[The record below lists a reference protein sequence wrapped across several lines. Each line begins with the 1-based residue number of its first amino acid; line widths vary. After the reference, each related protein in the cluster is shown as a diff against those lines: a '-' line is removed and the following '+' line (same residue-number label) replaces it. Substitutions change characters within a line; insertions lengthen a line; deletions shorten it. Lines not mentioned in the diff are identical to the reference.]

1 MCGINGVFKYQ
12 RLDLDKILK
21 MNSVTSKRGPDFDS
35 IYHDSDVIFGHNR
48 LAIIDPDVKSNQPF
62 ISNDKSIVLT
72 YNGELYNYLDLRK
85 QLEKHYDFITNSDTE
100 VVVAAYQHWGI
111 KMLDYFNGMFAF
123 ALWDKHNNQFFLS
136 RDRLGIK
143 PLYFT
148 ENNQSVVFSSSL
160 IALNSYVE
168 SDSEIVKPDLY
179 DYLSYGTV
187 HSPNTILNDIK
198 LLPSGSYYNAGPE
211 ESSIV
216 EYWSFF
222 NSRAIP
228 LSYLKTI
235 EKTKNLIFEAV
246 EKRLVSDVPFGVFLS
261 GGIDSSI
268 LVATASEL
276 SHKTI
281 NTFSIVFG
289 EKEFDERKYSRLI
302 ANKYETNHNEIN
314 IHPDD
319 LLNNIG
325 APFLN
330 MDHPTI
336 DGINTYFISKAVSEK
351 GYKMAISGAGA
362 DELFAGYPVFKQSA
376 SLNNKKW
383 MYSFPP
389 QLRNTFG
396 KLLKWYDPSIKTEKK
411 VDILNQRLLE
421 LSYTYQLFIS
431 VFSKISIDIL
441 LNNKT
446 NDFKLFPMLWGINE
460 IEPGNRGSNFP
471 FLSKVSCLEIET
483 YLQNVLLRDADQMGM
498 ANSLEI
504 RVPFLDHELVEF
516 ILSVNDNYKIGDY
529 PKNLLVDAIK
539 GWLPEEV
546 INRKKMGFV
555 FPWDRWMKNE
565 LHDFCY
571 DSLQNLEESK
581 TFNMGAVLDLW
592 YAFLKGE
599 SRTNWVNIWTLV
611 VLGKWTSINKISFL
625 ND

>member
-12 RLDLDKILK
+12 KLDLDKVLK

-35 IYHDSDVIFGHNR
+35 IYHDADVIFGHNR

-123 ALWDKHNNQFFLS
+123 ALLDKHNNQFFLS

-148 ENNQSVVFSSSL
+148 EHNQSVVFSSSL
-160 IALNSYVE
+160 TALNSFLE
-168 SDSEIVKPDLY
+168 SDSEIVKADLY

-198 LLPSGSYYNAGPE
+198 LLPSGSYYNAGSE

-228 LSYLKTI
+228 LSYSKTI
-235 EKTKNLIFEAV
+235 EKTKNLISEAV

-268 LVATASEL
+268 LVAAASEL

-319 LLNNIG
+319 LLNNIE

-421 LSYTYQLFIS
+421 LSYTYPLFRR
-431 VFSKISIDIL
+431 VFSKRSIDGL

-516 ILSVNDNYKIGDY
+516 VLSVNDDYKIGDY
-529 PKNLLVDAIK
+529 PKNLLVDATK
-539 GWLPEEV
+539 GWLPDEV
-546 INRKKMGFV
+546 ISRKKMGFV

-565 LHDFCY
+565 LYEFCY

-592 YAFLKGE
+592 DAFLKGE

>member
-12 RLDLDKILK
+12 KLDLDKVLK

-35 IYHDSDVIFGHNR
+35 IYHDADVIFGHNR

-148 ENNQSVVFSSSL
+148 EHNQSVVFSSSL

-198 LLPSGSYYNAGPE
+198 LLPSGSYYNAGSE

-268 LVATASEL
+268 LVAAASEL

-319 LLNNIG
+319 LLNNIE

-421 LSYTYQLFIS
+421 LSYTYPLFRR
-431 VFSKISIDIL
+431 VFSKRSIDGL

-460 IEPGNRGSNFP
+460 IEPGNRGSKFP

-516 ILSVNDNYKIGDY
+516 VLSVNDDHKIGDY
-529 PKNLLVDAIK
+529 PKNLLVDATK